1 VQRNLA
7 SVLYFDYSR
16 NMETI
21 DAVAA
26 LGALAQETRLAIFR
40 LLVRQGP
47 SGLPAGGVAES
58 LGVQPSTLSFHLAHL
73 ERAGLLH
80 SWRVQRQIFYAVDF
94 AGMRELLGFLTDDC
108 CQGHPDICTGLAAA
122 PAATAC
128 RPARTGEVR

>member
-1 VQRNLA
+1 
-7 SVLYFDYSR
+7 
-16 NMETI
+16 METCT
-21 DAVAA
+21 AVAA

-47 SGLPAGGVAES
+47 SGLPAGAVAES

-73 ERAGLLH
+73 ERAGLLR

-94 AGMRELLGFLTDDC
+94 AGTRGLLAFLTEDC
-108 CQGHPDICTGLAAA
+108 CQGHPEICGGLAAA

-128 RPARTGEVR
+128 RPIRTGDVR